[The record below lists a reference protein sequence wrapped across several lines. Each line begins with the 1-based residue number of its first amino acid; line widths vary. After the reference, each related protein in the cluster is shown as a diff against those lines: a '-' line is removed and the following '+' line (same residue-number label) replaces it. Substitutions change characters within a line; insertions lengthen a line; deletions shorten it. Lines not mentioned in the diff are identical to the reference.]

1 MNISFMKRGLWA
13 MALLLTFTGSV
24 MAQEVAPADPLA
36 LDAKAI
42 KDAGIVLDKVAVRS
56 LADELKAPGE
66 VKVDAYSTVLVSPRV
81 ESQVLARKATLGDV
95 VKMGQPLVVLS
106 SVQVAETL
114 QAYPDVKVEIEGHT
128 DNIGS
133 DAYNQS
139 LSERRARVVK
149 AFLADHGVDAAR
161 MTPVGYGESQPIE
174 SNDTEEGREA
184 NRRVE
189 LRVVE

>member
-106 SVQVAETL
+106 SVQVAETQGAL
-114 QAYPDVKVEIEGHT
+114 IVAEPTEAIGPRRPPVPNGTTSQKHRCSSAKSPVRIRPSSSSRKGSYPRPTSHCRMFRPA
-128 DNIGS
+128 S
-133 DAYNQS
+133 
-139 LSERRARVVK
+139 RV
-149 AFLADHGVDAAR
+149 
-161 MTPVGYGESQPIE
+161 S
-174 SNDTEEGREA
+174 
-184 NRRVE
+184 RRV
-189 LRVVE
+189 